1 MEDPVLN
8 KEIDYH
14 DPEGL
19 NDNYYDNYY
28 DNNYNRTEYDS
39 FLNIDTHIGYLMIG
53 IILYFSCCCFRGL
66 NREGRGRGLNGRLTQ
81 RQIVSPRIVEKI
93 KNNTVDPNVLS
104 KGSSC
109 SICLEDFDETKHIVY
124 LDCQHIYHED
134 CIIEW
139 INKDPSCPLCRT
151 NSLV

>member
-1 MEDPVLN
+1 MKSNVDGALKFTGSS
-8 KEIDYH
+8 KENFSYGLILAQSRID
-14 DPEGL
+14 
-19 NDNYYDNYY
+19 
-28 DNNYNRTEYDS
+28 DS

>member
-1 MEDPVLN
+1 MDDPILN
-8 KEIDYH
+8 KGYEYHESNDYS
-14 DPEGL
+14 G
-19 NDNYYDNYY
+19 NYDY
-28 DNNYNRTEYDS
+28 DNNYNGSEYGS
-39 FLNIDTHIGYLMIG
+39 ILNIDSQSGYVMIG

-66 NREGRGRGLNGRLTQ
+66 NRAERDTDLNARLTQ
-81 RQIVSPRIVEKI
+81 GTEVSQRVVEKI
-93 KNNTVDPNVLS
+93 KSNTVDPNIVA
-104 KGSSC
+104 KGSCC
-109 SICLEDFDETKHIVY
+109 SICLDDFDETRDIVY

>member
-1 MEDPVLN
+1 MDDPILN
-8 KEIDYH
+8 KGYEYHESNDYS
-14 DPEGL
+14 G
-19 NDNYYDNYY
+19 NYY
-28 DNNYNRTEYDS
+28 DNNYNSSEYGS
-39 FLNIDTHIGYLMIG
+39 ILNIDTQTGYLMIG

-66 NREGRGRGLNGRLTQ
+66 NRAERDTDLNARLTQ
-81 RQIVSPRIVEKI
+81 ETQSTQVSPRVVEKI
-93 KNNTVDPNVLS
+93 KTNTVDPNVLT

-109 SICLEDFDETKHIVY
+109 SICLEDFDETKDIVY

>member
-1 MEDPVLN
+1 MDNPKLN
-8 KEIDYH
+8 KGLGYH
-14 DPEGL
+14 DPDGYS
-19 NDNYYDNYY
+19 NNYY
-28 DNNYNRTEYDS
+28 DNNYNSSEYGS
-39 FLNIDTHIGYLMIG
+39 FLNIDTQIGYLMIG

-66 NREGRGRGLNGRLTQ
+66 NRSERDSDLNVRLSQEHTVSQ
-81 RQIVSPRIVEKI
+81 RVVEKI
-93 KNNTVDPNVLS
+93 KNNTVDPTVLAKDS
-104 KGSSC
+104 FC
-109 SICLEDFDETKHIVY
+109 SICLDDFDETKDIVY